1 MLKRYTRYKYIGE
14 YPHYYK
20 GYNFNYNIIIFVLKR
35 SMVIKGIKTDGIIHF
50 EIYDKTKDVIL
61 AFCDVADN
69 YVPINLFKVPK
80 EKREVLDIYE

>member
-14 YPHYYK
+14 YPRCYR
-20 GYNFNYNIIIFVLKR
+20 GYNFNHNIITFVLKR
-35 SMVIKGIKTDGIIHF
+35 GMVIKGIKTDCIIHF
-50 EIYDKTKDVIL
+50 EIYDKTKDMIL